1 MLKDVLLVTMASR
14 WRTKFSTSTQTHTK
28 ETKFSNVSAKQTIL
42 VFGATGKQGS
52 ATIKALDQT
61 KFKILAVTPDAS
73 SEKAKAIGV
82 DLIEGSLENPE
93 SLFDKEPIHGVL
105 LVLANTDPEG
115 HLQEGL
121 AIVNAAAKHGVKH
134 FVYSNGDYCGRSD
147 TGIPF
152 FEAKRKIENAVKA
165 QSFQW
170 TILGP
175 IKYRPPGNSSPQP
188 TYKVIATSDIGKIAA
203 EVFANP
209 DRFEGKKINIVGD
222 ELTPDEII
230 SIWKEVTGQ
239 TLQAEET
246 PVFPPFIAP
255 ASKFF
260 DDSQFEADV
269 SENKKLFPFL
279 TDFKSWLQQTP
290 FAKK

>member
-1 MLKDVLLVTMASR
+1 MAAR
-14 WRTKFSTSTQTHTK
+14 
-28 ETKFSNVSAKQTIL
+28 QTIL
-42 VFGATGKQGS
+42 VIGATGKQGS
-52 ATIKALDQT
+52 ATIKALDQS
-61 KFKILAVTPDAS
+61 KFKILAATRDAS
-73 SEKAKAIGV
+73 SEKAKALGV
-82 DLIEGSLENPE
+82 DLVEGSLENPE

-105 LVLANTDPEG
+105 LVLANIDPES

-134 FVYSNGDYCGRSD
+134 FVYSNGDYCGKAD

-152 FEAKRKIENAVKA
+152 FEAKRKIENEVKA

-175 IKYRPPGNSSPQP
+175 VGFMENFFWPLYLDQVSTTWKQSPHP
-188 TYKVIATSDIGKIAA
+188 TYKLIATSDIGKIAA

-209 DRFEGKKINIVGD
+209 DRFAGKKINIVGD

-255 ASKFF
+255 AFKFF
-260 DDSQFEADV
+260 DDNQFEADV
-269 SENKKLFPFL
+269 SENKNLFPFL